1 MIDYLLMVVSLFFAS
16 IVVAKILGKAAQ
28 FLSFLP
34 VVAIVIG
41 IISIIILEVAK

>member
-1 MIDYLLMVVSLFFAS
+1 MTDYLLIAVFLFFAS
-16 IVVAKILGKAAQ
+16 LVVAKILGKAAQ

-41 IISIIILEVAK
+41 IISIIIIEVFA